1 MAILLLNLPQYLPH
15 ADDMLRPWNHT
26 VFLIMGNQTIASRF
40 FDEAF
45 IIYHEYANLA
55 NFHNLAFLYVYLIA
69 VIVSGFHGVTVHADD
84 EVSVFHIR
92 GFNGICRDIICLLY
106 TSDAADEL

>member
-1 MAILLLNLPQYLPH
+1 
-15 ADDMLRPWNHT
+15 
-26 VFLIMGNQTIASRF
+26 MGNQTIASRF

-92 GFNGICRDIICLLY
+92 GFNGVCRNIIKDVFSGSSRGKTLIIGICGTACVTDGLKFYDI
-106 TSDAADEL
+106 